1 MSKTTKTNKY
11 LKSMILSI
19 VLIGI
24 TFYFLFRGSEISE
37 LITAIKSVNSF
48 YLIAG
53 LALMF
58 MFIIF
63 EALSIKILLKSFNYR
78 VPFLKCIKYAFIG
91 FYFSSITPTSFGQ
104 PAQVYYMKKDGIEIG
119 ESSLSILIITI
130 SYQVAI
136 ILLGIIMFSVRTKLI
151 TENFGIMKFLVIFG
165 LIMNFSIIV
174 IFIFTAL
181 QNNFLKR
188 VINGSIRFLSKLKI
202 VKNPEETLNKSD
214 IQINQYKKG
223 AEYLKINPSI
233 LLWVLLERT
242 MQILSRLS
250 VTFAVYKA
258 FGLSGHGLIDIIA
271 LQTILALAVESVPIP
286 GSIGAFEAGFLRA
299 NKVIFGEDKLL
310 PAMLL
315 SRGISYYV
323 MLLISGGV
331 VLLAHFFASKHPVQ
345 NDAVQK

>member
-1 MSKTTKTNKY
+1 MSKITKTNKY

-19 VLIGI
+19 VLIGV
-24 TFYFLFRGSEISE
+24 TFYFLFKGSEINE
-37 LITAIKSVNSF
+37 ILTAIKSVHAL

-53 LALMF
+53 LILMLI
-58 MFIIF
+58 FIIF
-63 EALSIKILLKSFNYR
+63 EALSIKILLKSFHYR
-78 VPFLKCIKYAFIG
+78 VSFLKCIKYAFIG

-104 PAQVYYMKKDGIEIG
+104 PAQVYYMKRDGIEIG

-136 ILLGIIMFSVRTKLI
+136 ILLSIFMFSVRTKLVY
-151 TENFGIMKFLVIFG
+151 ENIGLMKYFVIFG
-165 LIMNFSIIV
+165 LIMNFSVIV
-174 IFIFTAL
+174 IFIFIAL

-188 VINGSIRFLSKLKI
+188 IINGSIRLLFKFKI
-202 VKNPEETLNKSD
+202 VKNPDDALYKAD
-214 IQINQYKKG
+214 IQICQYKKG

-233 LLWVLLERT
+233 LLWVLLERI
-242 MQILSRLS
+242 MQILSRLA

-258 FGLSGHGLIDIIA
+258 FGLSGYGFVDIIA

-286 GSIGAFEAGFLRA
+286 GSIGAFEACFLRT
-299 NKVIFGEDKLL
+299 NKIIFGADKLL

-323 MLLISGGV
+323 MLIISGGV
-331 VLLAHFFASKHPVQ
+331 VLLAHFLSDKYPVRK
-345 NDAVQK
+345 DVTHK